1 MRRPALRRN
10 ALTKAMSKRDYSQ
23 RRGRA
28 CSLITVDPRT
38 WRYASY
44 RPCDTEVRGLPR
56 HLAGERCQFPY
67 QGRHIFLECE
77 GVILIH
83 KKLFRLY
90 RKEGLSVH

>member
-56 HLAGERCQFPY
+56 HLACATMPVSPIRVGTSFWNA
-67 QGRHIFLECE
+67 
-77 GVILIH
+77 
-83 KKLFRLY
+83 
-90 RKEGLSVH
+90 KE